1 MGQVEQVVAKG
12 IISNVPACF
21 CLLLLTLSFPVSTY
35 GTGKTL
41 VVAKGIMSNVSTCSC
56 LLLNLSYPVPAGAHG
71 TSKTSV
77 VAKGI
82 LSNV

>member
-1 MGQVEQVVAKG
+1 MEQVKQVVAKG
-12 IISNVPACF
+12 IISNVLACF
-21 CLLLLTLSFPVSTY
+21 CLLLLTLSFPVSAY
-35 GTGKTL
+35 GTGKTS

-56 LLLNLSYPVPAGAHG
+56 LLLTLSYPVPVGAHG